1 MKNPLSDLRLD
12 TLSFLSVIGVSHHT
26 CPVEVREKFALTSKH
41 TISLCDDSYSETV
54 WLSTCNRTE
63 MYSVF
68 GEAGAAEAAF
78 ANTLG
83 IPSELANRCAF
94 KLEGAEAARHLFRVA
109 SGLESL
115 VVGED
120 EILGQVRRALANARE
135 SGSAGPALSRMFQ
148 DALAAGKRV
157 RSETEIN
164 RFPASV
170 SAAAASIV
178 RERRGGSLEN
188 SSVLVIGAG
197 DMGRAVARCL
207 KGMKT
212 RELAVANRTFSRAE
226 ELARDTGAEALAW
239 PVSPESLSTFD
250 AVISCTSAPG
260 FILTRD
266 VVESAVEY
274 TRPGKSICLVDI
286 AVPRDID
293 PGVGSIPRARLS
305 NIDDARSV
313 VDDSVSKRSLYVEPA
328 ERIISDQLDGFMEWM
343 DARRVSDGIRLMRER
358 ADSIRLSELD
368 WAMPKLA
375 GLSQSEREIVEQ
387 FSTRLVN
394 KLLHAPTL
402 RLRESAAH
410 GDAESAGEF
419 VRHIFDLEFGA
430 ESNGSD
436 GAPERAE
443 RVR

>member
-1 MKNPLSDLRLD
+1 MD
-12 TLSFLSVIGVSHHT
+12 TLPVLSVIGVSHHT
-26 CPVEVREKFALTSKH
+26 CPVEVRERFALTHSH
-41 TISLCDDSYSETV
+41 ALDERIVAHSETV

-68 GEAGAAEAAF
+68 GEAGFAEAAF
-78 ANTLG
+78 AGTLD
-83 IPSELANRCAF
+83 IPSELADQCAF
-94 KLEGAEAARHLFRVA
+94 RLEGAEAARHLFRVA

-120 EILGQVRRALANARE
+120 EILGQVRRALADARE
-135 SGSAGPALSRMFQ
+135 KGSAGPVLTRMFQ

-178 RERRGGSLEN
+178 RERRGGSLED
-188 SSVLVIGAG
+188 SAVLVIGAG

-212 RELAVANRTFSRAE
+212 RDLAITNRTRARAE
-226 ELARDTGAEALAW
+226 RVALDTDADVLEW
-239 PVSPESLSTFD
+239 PVSAESLSMYD
-250 AVISCTSAPG
+250 AAISCTGAPG
-260 FILTRD
+260 FVLTREMAAAA
-266 VVESAVEY
+266 VRSA
-274 TRPGKSICLVDI
+274 RPGKSLHLVDI

-293 PGVGSIPRARLS
+293 PGVDSIRGVSLN

-313 VDDSVSKRSLYVEPA
+313 VDDSVSRRSRYVEPA
-328 ERIISDQLDGFMEWM
+328 ERIIRERLDGFMDWM
-343 DARRVSDGIRLMRER
+343 AARGASDSIRLMRER
-358 ADSIRLSELD
+358 ANSIRLGELE

-375 GLSQSEREIVEQ
+375 GLSQSEREVVEQ

-402 RLRESAAH
+402 RLRETAAH
-410 GDAESAGEF
+410 GDADSTGEF

-430 ESNGSD
+430 DSNGNH

-443 RVR
+443 RAR

>member
-1 MKNPLSDLRLD
+1 MKNPRSDLRSD
-12 TLSFLSVIGVSHHT
+12 TLPVLSVIGVSHHT

-41 TISLCDDSYSETV
+41 TIDLCDDSYSETV

-68 GEAGAAEAAF
+68 GEAGAAEVAF

-83 IPSELANRCAF
+83 IPSEFAARCTF
-94 KLEGAEAARHLFRVA
+94 KLEGAEAAQHLFRVA

-120 EILGQVRRALANARE
+120 EILGQVRRALANAQE

-148 DALAAGKRV
+148 DALAAGKR
-157 RSETEIN
+157 SETEIN
-164 RFPASV
+164 RYPASV

-178 RERRGGSLEN
+178 RKRRGGSLEN

-226 ELARDTGAEALAW
+226 ELARDTGAVALAW

-250 AVISCTSAPG
+250 AVISCTSAPDYIAPRALIEDAAG
-260 FILTRD
+260 HI
-266 VVESAVEY
+266 S
-274 TRPGKSICLVDI
+274 PGKSIQLVDI

-293 PGVGSIPRARLS
+293 PGVSSIPGVHLS

-313 VDDSVSKRSLYVEPA
+313 VDDSVSKRSRYVEPA
-328 ERIISDQLDGFMEWM
+328 ERIIQDQLDGFMEWM
-343 DARRVSDGIRLMRER
+343 DTRRVSDGIRLMRER
-358 ADSIRLSELD
+358 ANSIRLSELD

-375 GLSQSEREIVEQ
+375 GLSQSEREVVEQ

-402 RLRESAAH
+402 RLRETAS
-410 GDAESAGEF
+410 GAEPNSPGAL
-419 VRHIFDLEFGA
+419 VQYIFDLESDA
-430 ESNGSD
+430 NPNGSD
-436 GAPERAE
+436 MSKLTT
-443 RVR
+443 